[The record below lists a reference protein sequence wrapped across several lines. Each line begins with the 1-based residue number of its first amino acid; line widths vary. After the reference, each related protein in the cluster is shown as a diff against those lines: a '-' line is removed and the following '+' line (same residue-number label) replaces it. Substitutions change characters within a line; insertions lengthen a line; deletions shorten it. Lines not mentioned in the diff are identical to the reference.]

1 LKLPFPF
8 GNASGGSRQ
17 SLQAARYGSTV
28 AQIGVLS
35 QSEQDQIYAFDKV
48 REALKCMEKGAHFG
62 KTVIRV
68 VA

>member
-1 LKLPFPF
+1 LKLPFYLGTPVEEVD
-8 GNASGGSRQ
+8 
-17 SLQAARYGSTV
+17 SLCKPARYGGTV

-48 REALKCMEKGAHFG
+48 REALNCMEKGAHFG